1 MSEYKVIYEGG
12 TGFTEEKKSKF
23 IGNIVPVSSEEEALT
38 FIKETRKKYYD
49 ARHNCFAYVIGD
61 ANEVQKASDDG
72 EPSGTA
78 GRPML
83 DVLLNENIH
92 NACVVVTR
100 YFGGTLL
107 GTGGL
112 VRNYQGATKEAIAAA
127 DVRTMRFAKKVAVT
141 CDYGSIGR
149 IKYVFE
155 TEGLL
160 ETGSEYGTD
169 VKIETVLLPEKYDGF
184 VAKIN
189 ETTGG
194 SALIEVLEEGY
205 YPL

>member
-23 IGNIVPVSSEEEALT
+23 IGSIIPVSSEEKALE
-38 FIKETRKKYYD
+38 FIKETKKKYYD
-49 ARHNCFAYVIGD
+49 ARHNCFAYVIGEH
-61 ANEVQKASDDG
+61 NEIQKASDDG

-92 NACVVVTR
+92 DACVVVTR

-112 VRNYQGATKEAIAAA
+112 VRNYQGAVKEALA
-127 DVRTMRFAKKVAVT
+127 DATVCTMKLAKRVAVT
-141 CDYGSIGR
+141 CDYGSVGKL
-149 IKYVFE
+149 KYILE
-155 TEGLL
+155 SEGLK
-160 ETGSEYGTD
+160 ETGSEYTNS
-169 VKIETVLLPEKYDGF
+169 VKIETVLLPEQFPGF
-184 VAKIN
+184 VAKVN
-189 ETTGG
+189 ESTGG
-194 SALIEVLEEGY
+194 SASIEELEEGY
-205 YPL
+205 FPL